1 MQPWHKIPIETT
13 VQWHS
18 YYNTE
23 PPPRYIWKW
32 APECTTRQNR
42 TLNVIVCSQAI
53 TEMPSSRN
61 LKSGDSLFY
70 FMPHRPSEYSGDLVT
85 CTGDWEIGVI
95 SRRLPDN
102 PRELAYLLSAHDI
115 PYKYTLTFSFLPH
128 WVIAL
133 ICNGKDM
140 GWKFT
145 DVLLSVWI
153 HDWYIIQTF
162 NYIIWI
168 YCTQDWANVSLK
180 AGKERQSAEITN
192 WLRFAFLPCYN
203 RKFELPLYNHPIYIR
218 GHILHLKTLLTRI
231 IKHFWE
237 TAHLPPP
244 KSTLTLTSHLGK
256 NAALGKG

>member
-1 MQPWHKIPIETT
+1 MQPWHKIPIEIT

-18 YYNTE
+18 SYNTA

-61 LKSGDSLFY
+61 LTSADSLFY
-70 FMPHRPSEYSGDLVT
+70 IREIREILVT
-85 CTGDWEIGVI
+85 CTEDWEIGVV

-102 PRELAYLLSAHDI
+102 PRELAYLLSAHVI

-168 YCTQDWANVSLK
+168 YCTQDWPNVSLK
-180 AGKERQSAEITN
+180 ERKER
-192 WLRFAFLPCYN
+192 
-203 RKFELPLYNHPIYIR
+203 
-218 GHILHLKTLLTRI
+218 
-231 IKHFWE
+231 
-237 TAHLPPP
+237 
-244 KSTLTLTSHLGK
+244 
-256 NAALGKG
+256 